1 MIFLP
6 DWFLSNNIF
15 HIFHFNILVWSLI
28 HLSSCHKHW
37 EISFY
42 TKDTGAD
49 VGEG

>member
-6 DWFLSNNIF
+6 DSFLSNS
-15 HIFHFNILVWSLI
+15 IFHFNILVWSLI

>member
-6 DWFLSNNIF
+6 DSFLSNN
-15 HIFHFNILVWSLI
+15 IFHFNILVWSLI